1 MGRDLETIFT
11 ELKIVKNK
19 ELEQCTIELNQ
30 QDYNDVVRKALVI
43 YKHQLLES
51 LEMYDTYLENRQ
63 TMVI

>member
-1 MGRDLETIFT
+1 MGRDLESIFT

-30 QDYNDVVRKALVI
+30 PDYNDVVRKALFI